1 MRPKLANAPCAPHK
15 THRANGLLPCVSR
28 SPNPDSRFPALQSRF
43 PAPKFRISKPKS
55 RLNGFSLI
63 ELLVA
68 MTVFAIMAALAYGG
82 LNSIAHT
89 RTQLG
94 AKEDAFRDLMRAV
107 GSFDGD
113 LRETVARPIR
123 GDAGQTVPSF
133 IGTSDH
139 VEFTRLGFANPQAE
153 PRSNLQRVLYEL
165 DAGTLK
171 RGRYA
176 VLDRA
181 PDSAPQIVDLHVKT
195 DQLRLRYLD
204 PRTNRWLDAWPGP
217 LATDAAALPRAV
229 QWQLRTRNYG
239 EITQTIELVSA
250 WPANAAGAQQSNG
263 VLP

>member
-1 MRPKLANAPCAPHK
+1 MKRPFNTVRIGQRKISRAIVPCF
-15 THRANGLLPCVSR
+15 SD
-28 SPNPDSRFPALQSRF
+28 SPSPASDSRHCT
-43 PAPKFRISKPKS
+43 
-55 RLNGFSLI
+55 GFSLI

-68 MTVFAIMAALAYGG
+68 MAVFAIMAALAYGG
-82 LNSIAHT
+82 LNSIART
-89 RTQLG
+89 RSELARQ
-94 AKEDAFRDLMRAV
+94 EDAFRDLMRAV

-123 GDAGQTVPSF
+123 GNAGQTVPAF

-181 PDSAPQIVDLHVKT
+181 PDTAPQIVDFHVKSGE
-195 DQLRLRYLD
+195 LRLRYLD
-204 PRTNRWLDAWPGP
+204 PKSGRWLDAWPPP
-217 LATDAAALPRAV
+217 LATGATSLPRAV
-229 QWQLRTRNYG
+229 QWQLRTHDYG
-239 EITQTIELVSA
+239 EIAQTVELVSA
-250 WPANAAGAQQSNG
+250 WPKTAAGAQLSTGSAQ
-263 VLP
+263 